1 LFCLKVEEQAENIT
15 KYGQIVTDEHKM
27 KAVGVLT
34 RPLSFLTLPP
44 KFIEK

>member
-15 KYGQIVTDEHKM
+15 KSARIVTDERKT